1 MIRGDEESE
10 HSVASAIVLAV
21 LLTAGVLAGCGPAEV
36 AEGPP
41 PVRPIKMV
49 EIGDALS
56 TVNRQYPG
64 RIAPA
69 LEAQLGFEVAGRII
83 SFPVDEGQY
92 VRQGQVLARLDP
104 SDYEAQLDAAQ
115 ADVKAAEADF
125 ERFRALLDKNAVSE
139 RDFQSRER
147 NFEVAQSRL
156 KIAEKKVAD
165 TRLTAHFSGRVARKL
180 VDDYQNVQ
188 AKQPVAAVAG
198 RIATPDQGG
207 RAEADVTLGV
217 PGGPG
222 ALEAWVTVTAYPDRA
237 FEAEV
242 AELST
247 AADPVTRTFEATLSF
262 TPDDDVNVMPGMT
275 ARVSIAAS
283 WRRGAGV
290 PASPVPAVCV
300 ATADDGAAYVWK
312 VDPETLEVS
321 RAIVEVGELTGANI
335 VVRSGLSSGD
345 LIAAS
350 GVHHLRQGMKVR
362 RLGMNLAEFSINNRT
377 VTLVLSAV
385 LLFAGYQAFNGMS
398 RLEDPEFTIKDAL
411 VITPVP
417 RGFGGGGG
425 RGGHRRDRNRR
436 AEARPAQ
443 GDRVEIRPW
452 TVHRHRDH
460 PGQVRQLVAAPG
472 LGRAAA
478 QGRRRPEQ
486 PAAGRRRPRSSSTT
500 TATCSGSSVSSTVRS
515 TTTPSSRR

>member
-1 MIRGDEESE
+1 MIQRSGQHIFSTGPAAALALLV
-10 HSVASAIVLAV
+10 VAGS
-21 LLTAGVLAGCGPAEV
+21 LAGCGPAEV

-104 SDYEAQLDAAQ
+104 SDYQAQLDAAQ

-125 ERFRALLDKNAVSE
+125 ERYRALLDKNAVSE

-147 NFEVAQSRL
+147 NFEVTQSRL

-180 VDDYQNVQ
+180 VDEYQNIQ
-188 AKQPVAAVAG
+188 AKQPVVLLQDESQLQ
-198 RIATPDQGG
+198 IKVDVP
-207 RAEADVTLGV
+207 EADATLSV

-222 ALEAWVTVTAYPDRA
+222 ALEAWVTVIAYPDRA

-275 ARVSIAAS
+275 ARVSIAA
-283 WRRGAGV
+283 RGAVSGS
-290 PASPVPAVCV
+290 AGFAVPAVCV
-300 ATADDGAAYVWK
+300 GTADDGAAYVWK

-335 VVRSGLSSGD
+335 VVRSGLSIGD

-350 GVHHLRQGMKVR
+350 GVHHLRQGMNVR
-362 RLGMNLAEFSINNRT
+362 RL
-377 VTLVLSAV
+377 
-385 LLFAGYQAFNGMS
+385 
-398 RLEDPEFTIKDAL
+398 K
-411 VITPVP
+411 
-417 RGFGGGGG
+417 
-425 RGGHRRDRNRR
+425 
-436 AEARPAQ
+436 
-443 GDRVEIRPW
+443 
-452 TVHRHRDH
+452 
-460 PGQVRQLVAAPG
+460 
-472 LGRAAA
+472 
-478 QGRRRPEQ
+478 
-486 PAAGRRRPRSSSTT
+486 
-500 TATCSGSSVSSTVRS
+500 
-515 TTTPSSRR
+515 

>member
-1 MIRGDEESE
+1 MIRGTRKSE
-10 HSVASAIVLAV
+10 PPAVGAIVLAV
-21 LLTAGVLAGCGPAEV
+21 LLTTGVVGCGPAEV

-83 SFPVDEGQY
+83 SFPVDEGQN

-139 RDFQSRER
+139 RDFQMRER

-156 KIAEKKVAD
+156 RIAEKKVAD
-165 TRLTAHFSGRVARKL
+165 TQLTAPFSGRVARKL
-180 VDDYQNVQ
+180 MDDYQNVQ
-188 AKQPVAAVAG
+188 AKQPVVLLQDES
-198 RIATPDQGG
+198 RLQIKVDVP
-207 RAEADVTLGV
+207 EADVTLA
-217 PGGPG
+217 GPG
-222 ALEAWVTVTAYPDRA
+222 RREELEAWVTVIAYPERA

-275 ARVSIAAS
+275 ARVSVAARS
-283 WRRGAGV
+283 AESVSAGF
-290 PASPVPAVCV
+290 AVPAVCV

-321 RAIVEVGELTGANI
+321 RANVEVGELTGANI

-345 LIAAS
+345 LIAVS

-362 RLGMNLAEFSINNRT
+362 RL
-377 VTLVLSAV
+377 
-385 LLFAGYQAFNGMS
+385 
-398 RLEDPEFTIKDAL
+398 K
-411 VITPVP
+411 
-417 RGFGGGGG
+417 
-425 RGGHRRDRNRR
+425 
-436 AEARPAQ
+436 
-443 GDRVEIRPW
+443 
-452 TVHRHRDH
+452 
-460 PGQVRQLVAAPG
+460 
-472 LGRAAA
+472 
-478 QGRRRPEQ
+478 
-486 PAAGRRRPRSSSTT
+486 
-500 TATCSGSSVSSTVRS
+500 
-515 TTTPSSRR
+515 